1 MDKLFSGKVRDIYEV
16 NDERLVIVTTD
27 RISSFDVILPKLVK
41 DKGKMLNE
49 ISLFWFNHTK
59 DIVQNHILSDKITDM
74 PVAFQKEEF
83 EGRTVLVR
91 KLNILPYEFVVR
103 GYIFGNMWSAY
114 QKKEKFCGLE
124 LSGDYQQ
131 AQRLEVPVLTP
142 AIKMNNDHDV
152 YVSINDINKSIGV
165 KTTEKIKDICFRLY
179 KRCYEYAY
187 NRGIIIADTKFEF
200 GLDSDRN
207 LILADEIFT
216 PDSSRFWSLEDYQ
229 IGRSP
234 KSYDKQFLRD
244 WLLNNKL
251 GGEMQFDKIPDKVI
265 NDTARI
271 YRECRDKIIGLNK

>member
-152 YVSINDINKSIGV
+152 
-165 KTTEKIKDICFRLY
+165 
-179 KRCYEYAY
+179 
-187 NRGIIIADTKFEF
+187 
-200 GLDSDRN
+200 
-207 LILADEIFT
+207 
-216 PDSSRFWSLEDYQ
+216 
-229 IGRSP
+229 
-234 KSYDKQFLRD
+234 
-244 WLLNNKL
+244 
-251 GGEMQFDKIPDKVI
+251 
-265 NDTARI
+265 
-271 YRECRDKIIGLNK
+271 